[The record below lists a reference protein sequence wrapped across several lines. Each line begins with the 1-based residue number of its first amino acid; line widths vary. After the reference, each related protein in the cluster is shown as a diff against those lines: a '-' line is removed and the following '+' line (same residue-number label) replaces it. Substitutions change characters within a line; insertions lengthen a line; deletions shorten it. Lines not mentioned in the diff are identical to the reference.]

1 MSTPTNDGGPA
12 FPFKCQGATTAPE
25 VYYGMSLRDY
35 LAAHETLCDWC
46 TNEAAMP
53 NDWAKLLAGYERP
66 VNDPIGWLRWE
77 ADWQSALKYIRA
89 DAMIR
94 AREKGTQ

>member
-1 MSTPTNDGGPA
+1 MT
-12 FPFKCQGATTAPE
+12 
-25 VYYGMSLRDY
+25 LRDY
-35 LAAHETLCDWC
+35 FAAHETLGDLCV
-46 TNEAAMP
+46 NEATMP
-53 NDWAKLLAGYERP
+53 HNWAKLLAGYERP

-94 AREKGTQ
+94 AREKEAA